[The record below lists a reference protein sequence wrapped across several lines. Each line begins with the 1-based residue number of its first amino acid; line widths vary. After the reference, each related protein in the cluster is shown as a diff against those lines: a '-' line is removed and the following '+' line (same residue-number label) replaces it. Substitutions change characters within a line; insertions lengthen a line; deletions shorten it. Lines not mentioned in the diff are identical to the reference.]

1 MEMKTP
7 YYIMKIYDKNNCV
20 VETEE
25 DDDYDYICE
34 TFAWRFMNELDRK
47 EGKTGKIFKVTKG
60 KKEEFTENGSKV
72 LRYGTRRE
80 NEDTILPATLHG
92 FGWTQNRVERGNF
105 FRYLRPIDEA
115 DHAHESRH
123 GHWYARTLQNIQ

>member
-60 KKEEFTENGSKV
+60 KKGRIYRKWIESFEIWNTERK
-72 LRYGTRRE
+72 RRHHITCYASRIWV
-80 NEDTILPATLHG
+80 DTKPSGKRKLFPLFAT
-92 FGWTQNRVERGNF
+92 N
-105 FRYLRPIDEA
+105 
-115 DHAHESRH
+115 
-123 GHWYARTLQNIQ
+123 

>member
-1 MEMKTP
+1 MASEEMKTP

-34 TFAWRFMNELDRK
+34 TFAWRWMNELDRK

-60 KKEEFTENGSKV
+60 KKGRIYRKW
-72 LRYGTRRE
+72 
-80 NEDTILPATLHG
+80 I
-92 FGWTQNRVERGNF
+92 
-105 FRYLRPIDEA
+105 
-115 DHAHESRH
+115 ESF
-123 GHWYARTLQNIQ
+123 

>member
-34 TFAWRFMNELDRK
+34 TFAWRWMNELDRR
-47 EGKTGKIFKVTKG
+47 EWKTGKDIQSDERQKG
-60 KKEEFTENGSKV
+60 RFYRKW
-72 LRYGTRRE
+72 
-80 NEDTILPATLHG
+80 I
-92 FGWTQNRVERGNF
+92 
-105 FRYLRPIDEA
+105 
-115 DHAHESRH
+115 ESF
-123 GHWYARTLQNIQ
+123 